1 MKYYA
6 NIIIIAVVVLCG
18 NMYAQG
24 YPGIA
29 GINYSTGL
37 TTSDTKNFISEF
49 SWRGFGLEYK
59 KFLNRNLTAGFFT
72 GWNIFDEMH
81 KRETIELA
89 QGAVTGTQIRYFN
102 AFPIMATFE
111 YYMGHKKSSV
121 RPYIGLAV
129 GTYYIIQRLEL
140 GVYLLEEDNWHF
152 GLAPVIG
159 ILIPTDYIFLN
170 LSVKYN
176 HASEAGKSIAGDP
189 VGFSYYTINAG
200 ISVPTW

>member
-1 MKYYA
+1 MKVY
-6 NIIIIAVVVLCG
+6 NKLLIIVIVAFGVNV
-18 NMYAQG
+18 YAQG

-37 TTSDTKNFISEF
+37 TTEDTKNFISEF
-49 SWRGFGLEYK
+49 SWRGFGMEYK
-59 KFLNRNLTAGFFT
+59 KFLSRNLTAGFAT

-81 KRETIELA
+81 KRKTIELE

-102 AFPIMATFE
+102 AFPILATFE
-111 YYMGHKKSSV
+111 YYLGHRKSSV
-121 RPYIGLAV
+121 RPYIGIGV

-140 GVYLLEEDNWHF
+140 GVHLLEEDNWHF

-159 ILIPTDYIFLN
+159 ILIPSDYIFLN
-170 LSVKYN
+170 VSVKYN
-176 HASEAGKSIAGDP
+176 YASEAGKSIAGDP
-189 VGFSYYTINAG
+189 VGFSYYTINLG